1 MVARTEIAGPGNPMG
16 ANLGRDLAL
25 GILACARLETAKE
38 AQGRLSIVKGWNKR
52 HEKEYAAAPV
62 EIPFPATAGKKA
74 FSPQPMETQPA
85 LTVQNGTGSLR
96 TRFTS

>member
-1 MVARTEIAGPGNPMG
+1 MSLYRLKGPVLLPGGKPG
-16 ANLGRDLAL
+16 GDDQQE
-25 GILACARLETAKE
+25 ETAKE